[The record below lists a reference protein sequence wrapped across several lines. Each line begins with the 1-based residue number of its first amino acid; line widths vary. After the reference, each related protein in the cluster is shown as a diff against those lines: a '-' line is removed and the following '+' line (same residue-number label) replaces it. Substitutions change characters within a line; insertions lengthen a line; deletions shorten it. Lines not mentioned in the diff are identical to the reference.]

1 MKKVNFVLL
10 FLCAS
15 PTLVGCSS
23 SNEAKPAE
31 NIVQE
36 RPMGYE
42 KGPDGKMMPS
52 SGMTPAPSKP

>member
-1 MKKVNFVLL
+1 MKKMICVLL

-15 PTLVGCSS
+15 PFFVGCSS

-36 RPMGYE
+36 RPVGFE
-42 KGPDGKMMPS
+42 KGPDGKMKAS
-52 SGMTPAPSKP
+52 SEMTAAPAKP

>member
-15 PTLVGCSS
+15 PALVGCSS

-42 KGPDGKMMPS
+42 KGPDGKMKPS
-52 SGMTPAPSKP
+52 SGMTSAPSKP